1 VFFSVP
7 RYICN
12 LILTISISLL
22 SSPVFALE
30 LKGIANYQA
39 LGKSYYIASLYVDDI
54 TQDLSE
60 QLAQNKPQKMVIKVT
75 AKRWSSRKWKAQ
87 WQDNIAINNTADD
100 ELQLTRAIAIF
111 TEFPMGSLR
120 LGDEIVIEYTA
131 ALGTNIYFNSHHIIT
146 TNSPKLFQHLVN
158 TWVGKYPPD
167 RIFRDQIEGAVAP
180 DSELLAQLDQP
191 VSEKRIAQVATWFIT
206 EEQKQAAQ
214 RLKEQLIAEELR
226 KLEQAETER
235 QARILASQTL
245 KEELIKKQQLVSEPK
260 SLSLQQDLAMQDYYQ
275 ELYLWLLQD
284 KINESVVYPP
294 WAKQFSYEG
303 PVELSFATDSD
314 ARLLNVVNKTPETS
328 LILSQEVG
336 RRLQLA
342 LEVVT
347 RPPELRGERWSF
359 TVKYEFDPAVE
370 KAAISSPQPVK
381 PSF

>member
-1 VFFSVP
+1 MFFSVP
-7 RYICN
+7 RCICN
-12 LILTISISLL
+12 LILTISISLI

-39 LGKSYYIASLYVDDI
+39 LGKSYYIASLYVEDI

-158 TWVGKYPPD
+158 TWIGKYPPD

-214 RLKEQLIAEELR
+214 RLKQQLIAEELR
-226 KLEQAETER
+226 KQEQAEAER
-235 QARILASQTL
+235 QARILAAQTL
-245 KEELIKKQQLVSEPK
+245 EEELIKNQQLVSEPK

-284 KINESVVYPP
+284 NINESIVYPP
-294 WAKQFSYEG
+294 WAKQFSYAG
-303 PVELSFATDSD
+303 LVELSFATDSD

-370 KAAISSPQPVK
+370 KAASSSPQPVK

>member
-1 VFFSVP
+1 MFFSVP
-7 RYICN
+7 RFINN
-12 LILTISISLL
+12 LVFTISISLL
-22 SSPVFALE
+22 SCHVFALE

-39 LGKSYYIASLYVDDI
+39 LGKSYYIAGLYVNDI
-54 TQDLSE
+54 TQDLAE
-60 QLAQNKPQKMVIKVT
+60 ELAQNKHQKMVIKVT
-75 AKRWSSRKWKAQ
+75 SKRWSSRKWKAQ

-111 TEFPMGSLR
+111 TEFPAGSLR

-131 ALGTNIYFNSHHIIT
+131 SLGTNIYFNSHHIIT

-158 TWVGKYPPD
+158 TWIGKYPPD

-180 DSELLAQLDQP
+180 DPELLAQLDQP

-214 RLKEQLIAEELR
+214 RLKDQLIADELR
-226 KLEQAETER
+226 KKEQVEVDR
-235 QARILASQTL
+235 QARILAAQ
-245 KEELIKKQQLVSEPK
+245 KQEERIKKQQLASESK
-260 SLSLQQDLAMQDYYQ
+260 ELSLQQDLAMQDYYQ
-275 ELYLWLLQD
+275 ELYLWRLQN
-284 KINESVVYPP
+284 KINESIVYPP
-294 WAKQFSYEG
+294 WAKQFSYAG

-314 ARLLNVVNKTPETS
+314 AKLLNVVNKTPDTS

-342 LEVVT
+342 LEVVV

-359 TVKYEFDPAVE
+359 TVKYEFDPAIE
-370 KAAISSPQPVK
+370 KAATSLPQPVK

>member
-1 VFFSVP
+1 MFFSVP
-7 RYICN
+7 RFIYK

-22 SSPVFALE
+22 YSSVSALE

-39 LGKSYYIASLYVDDI
+39 LGKSYYIASLYVDDV

-60 QLAQNKPQKMVIKVT
+60 QLAENKHQKMVIKVT
-75 AKRWSSRKWKAQ
+75 SKRWSSRKWKAQ
-87 WQDNIAINNTADD
+87 WQDNIAINNAEDN

-111 TEFPMGSLR
+111 TEFPVGSLR
-120 LGDEIVIEYTA
+120 AGDEIVIEYTT

-146 TNSPKLFQHLVN
+146 TNSAKLFQHLVN
-158 TWVGKYPPD
+158 TWIGKYPPD
-167 RIFRDQIEGAVAP
+167 RIFRDQIKGKAP
-180 DSELLAQLDQP
+180 LDSQLLAQLNQP
-191 VSEKRIAQVATWFIT
+191 VSKKRTAQVATWFIT
-206 EEQKQAAQ
+206 EEQKQAA
-214 RLKEQLIAEELR
+214 RKLKEQLMAEELR
-226 KLEQAETER
+226 KQEQAEVER
-235 QARILASQTL
+235 QTRILTAQTL
-245 KEELIKKQQLVSEPK
+245 KEEQNKKQKLVSDPK
-260 SLSLQQDLAMQDYYQ
+260 KLSLQQDLAMQDYYQ

-284 KINESVVYPP
+284 KINESIVYPP
-294 WAKQFSYEG
+294 WAKQFSYAG

-342 LEVVT
+342 LEVVS

-359 TVKYEFDPAVE
+359 TVKYEFSLSEE
-370 KAAISSPQPVK
+370 KKISSPPRPVK

>member
-1 VFFSVP
+1 MFFSVP
-7 RYICN
+7 RFIYN
-12 LILTISISLL
+12 LILTMGFSLL
-22 SSPVFALE
+22 SSHVFALE

-54 TQDLSE
+54 TQELSE
-60 QLAQNKPQKMVIKVT
+60 QLAQNTHQKMVIKVT

-87 WQDNIAINNTADD
+87 WQNNIAINNTADD
-100 ELQLTRAIAIF
+100 ELQLTQAIAIF
-111 TEFPMGSLR
+111 TEFPSGSLR

-131 ALGTNIYFNSHHIIT
+131 SLGTNVYFNTHHIIT
-146 TNSPKLFQHLVN
+146 TNSAKLFRHLVN
-158 TWVGKYPPD
+158 TWVGKFPPD

-180 DSELLAQLDQP
+180 DSGLLAQLDQP
-191 VSEKRIAQVATWFIT
+191 VSEKRIAEVATWFIT

-214 RLKEQLIAEELR
+214 RLKEQLIAEEFR
-226 KLEQAETER
+226 KQKQAEAER
-235 QARILASQTL
+235 QARILAAQTL
-245 KEELIKKQQLVSEPK
+245 EEERILAREPK
-260 SLSLQQDLAMQDYYQ
+260 ELSLQQDLAMQDYYQ

-284 KINESVVYPP
+284 KINESIVYPP
-294 WAKQFSYEG
+294 WAKQFSYAG

-314 ARLLNVVNKTPETS
+314 AKLLNVVNKTPDTS

-342 LEVVT
+342 LEVVA

-359 TVKYEFDPAVE
+359 TVKYEFDPAIE
-370 KAAISSPQPVK
+370 KATTSLPKPVK